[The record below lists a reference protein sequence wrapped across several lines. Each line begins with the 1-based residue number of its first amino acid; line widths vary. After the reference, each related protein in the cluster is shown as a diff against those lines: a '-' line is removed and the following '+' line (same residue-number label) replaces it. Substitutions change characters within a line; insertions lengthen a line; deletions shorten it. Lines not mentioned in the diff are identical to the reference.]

1 MEKNKTNKHQ
11 NSFIEDIKDR
21 LGDYR
26 YNYFSNLQKYLDTEL
41 YFYGS
46 IKRSDYFQKGSDI
59 DITVITDNVHSTL
72 SKLQNYLNIKK
83 TEIKKIY
90 QKFYIRSKSIVVG
103 YKIKY
108 EDKERNFSFD
118 ILIYDEKYRKSVI
131 ENLNDINNLPG
142 YMIVILITIKML
154 YYSLGIISKDIYL
167 YLKNS
172 IFHMYFNQTICI
184 YDKKKGTTVILDN

>member
-1 MEKNKTNKHQ
+1 M
-11 NSFIEDIKDR
+11 EDIKDR

-118 ILIYDEKYRKSVI
+118 ILIYDEKYRKSVL

-142 YMIVILITIKML
+142 YMVVILIIIKIL

-167 YLKNS
+167 YLKNA

>member
-1 MEKNKTNKHQ
+1 M
-11 NSFIEDIKDR
+11 EDIKDR

-46 IKRSDYFQKGSDI
+46 IKRSDYFQQGSDI
-59 DITVITDNVHSTL
+59 DITVITDNINSTL

-118 ILIYDEKYRKSVI
+118 ILIYDEKYRKSVL

-142 YMIVILITIKML
+142 YMVVILIIIKIL

-167 YLKNS
+167 YLKNA

>member
-1 MEKNKTNKHQ
+1 M
-11 NSFIEDIKDR
+11 EDIKDR

-167 YLKNS
+167 YLKNA

-184 YDKKKGTTVILDN
+184 YDKKKGTTLILDN

>member
-1 MEKNKTNKHQ
+1 M
-11 NSFIEDIKDR
+11 EDIKDR

-26 YNYFSNLQKYLDTEL
+26 YNYFSNLQKYIDTEL

-46 IKRSDYFQKGSDI
+46 IKRYDYFQKGSDI
-59 DITVITDNVHSTL
+59 DITLITDNVHSTL

-118 ILIYDEKYRKSVI
+118 ILIYDEKYRKPVL

-142 YMIVILITIKML
+142 YMIVILIIIKML

-167 YLKNS
+167 YLKNA

>member
-1 MEKNKTNKHQ
+1 M
-11 NSFIEDIKDR
+11 EDIKDR

-142 YMIVILITIKML
+142 YMVVILIIIKIL

-167 YLKNS
+167 YLKNA

>member
-1 MEKNKTNKHQ
+1 M
-11 NSFIEDIKDR
+11 EDIKDR

-26 YNYFSNLQKYLDTEL
+26 YNYFTNLQKYLDTEL

-59 DITVITDNVHSTL
+59 DITIITDNIHSTL

-108 EDKERNFSFD
+108 EDEEHNFSFD

-142 YMIVILITIKML
+142 YMIVILIIIKML

-167 YLKNS
+167 YLKNA

>member
-1 MEKNKTNKHQ
+1 M
-11 NSFIEDIKDR
+11 EDIKDR

-118 ILIYDEKYRKSVI
+118 ILIYDEKYRKSVL

-142 YMIVILITIKML
+142 YMIVILITIKIL

-167 YLKNS
+167 YLKNA

>member
-1 MEKNKTNKHQ
+1 M
-11 NSFIEDIKDR
+11 EDIKDR

-26 YNYFSNLQKYLDTEL
+26 YNYFLNLQKYLDTEL

-46 IKRSDYFQKGSDI
+46 IKRYDYFQKGSDI
-59 DITVITDNVHSTL
+59 DITVITDNVNSTL
-72 SKLQNYLNIKK
+72 SKVQNYLNIKK

-108 EDKERNFSFD
+108 EDKEHNFSFD
-118 ILIYDEKYRKSVI
+118 ILIYDEKYRKSVL

-142 YMIVILITIKML
+142 YIIVILIIIKIL
-154 YYSLGIISKDIYL
+154 YYSLSIISKDIYL
-167 YLKNS
+167 YLKNA

>member
-1 MEKNKTNKHQ
+1 M
-11 NSFIEDIKDR
+11 EDIKDR

-46 IKRSDYFQKGSDI
+46 IKGSDYFQKGSDI
-59 DITVITDNVHSTL
+59 IITVITDNVHSTQ
-72 SKLQNYLNIKK
+72 SKFKNYLNIKK

-142 YMIVILITIKML
+142 YMIVILITIKIL

-167 YLKNS
+167 YLKNA

>member
-1 MEKNKTNKHQ
+1 M
-11 NSFIEDIKDR
+11 EDIKDR

-26 YNYFSNLQKYLDTEL
+26 YNYFLNLQKYLDTEL

-46 IKRSDYFQKGSDI
+46 IKRYDYFQKGSDI
-59 DITVITDNVHSTL
+59 DITVITDNVNSTL
-72 SKLQNYLNIKK
+72 SKVQNYLNIKK

-90 QKFYIRSKSIVVG
+90 QKFYIRSKSMVVG

-108 EDKERNFSFD
+108 EDKEHNFSFD
-118 ILIYDEKYRKSVI
+118 ILIYDEKYRKSVL

-142 YMIVILITIKML
+142 YMIVILVIIKIL
-154 YYSLGIISKDIYL
+154 YYSLSIISKDIYL
-167 YLKNS
+167 YLKNA

>member
-1 MEKNKTNKHQ
+1 M
-11 NSFIEDIKDR
+11 EDIKDR

-108 EDKERNFSFD
+108 EDKERNFLFD

-167 YLKNS
+167 YLKNA

>member
-1 MEKNKTNKHQ
+1 M
-11 NSFIEDIKDR
+11 EDIKDR

-142 YMIVILITIKML
+142 YMIVILIT
-154 YYSLGIISKDIYL
+154 KDIYL
-167 YLKNS
+167 YIKNS

>member
-1 MEKNKTNKHQ
+1 M
-11 NSFIEDIKDR
+11 EDIKDR

-26 YNYFSNLQKYLDTEL
+26 YNYFTNLQKYLDTEL

-59 DITVITDNVHSTL
+59 DITIITDNIHSTL

-108 EDKERNFSFD
+108 EDEEHNFSFD

-142 YMIVILITIKML
+142 YMIVILIIIKIL
-154 YYSLGIISKDIYL
+154 YYSLGMISKNIYL
-167 YLKNS
+167 YLKNAL
-172 IFHMYFNQTICI
+172 FHMYFNQTICI

>member
-1 MEKNKTNKHQ
+1 M
-11 NSFIEDIKDR
+11 EDIKDR

-46 IKRSDYFQKGSDI
+46 IKRYDYFQKGSDI
-59 DITVITDNVHSTL
+59 DITLITDNVHSTL

-118 ILIYDEKYRKSVI
+118 ILIYDEKYRKSVL

-142 YMIVILITIKML
+142 YMIVILIIIKIL

-167 YLKNS
+167 YLKNA